1 MIDNNASKYASEA
14 YCSISRS
21 PFTGDT
27 INATHDAIAYF
38 KLTNHF
44 ETLFWLCSQSLAA
57 IALYCLG
64 IESTA
69 HTFGASVV
77 TDTGRILSDSRDV
90 YASAPG
96 KGIHPREA
104 AEHHSEVAAGVI
116 SDSLKRAGSVKP
128 SELDGVGVSLGPGLG
143 PCLRVG
149 ATVARS
155 ISAFFDI
162 PLVPVNHA
170 IGHIEIGILTT
181 GAKDPLVVLVSG
193 GHTAIAAFSGGRWRI
208 FGETEDI
215 TIGNLYD
222 MFAREIDLPSP
233 AGPQIEKLAG
243 KSSHFLTLPYVVK
256 GNDVS
261 YSGLLT
267 ASLAKFRSGAGL
279 EDVCYSMQ
287 EVSCSMLAE
296 AVERSLAYTGKKE
309 ILLTGGVAANKTLKE
324 KLEAV
329 AGLHDAVCYVVDSAY
344 TGDCGAQIAWTAMLA
359 LQAGL
364 ATSAHAALVRP
375 KWRLEDVDI
384 PWRNS
389 AS

>member
-1 MIDNNASKYASEA
+1 MYS
-14 YCSISRS
+14 
-21 PFTGDT
+21 
-27 INATHDAIAYF
+27 
-38 KLTNHF
+38 
-44 ETLFWLCSQSLAA
+44 
-57 IALYCLG
+57 LG

-69 HTFGASVV
+69 HTFGVGVV
-77 TDTGRILSDSRDV
+77 TDDGKILSDIRDV
-90 YASAPG
+90 YESAPG
-96 KGIHPREA
+96 AGIHPREA
-104 AEHHSEVAAGVI
+104 AEHHSQVAARVLCGALKEAEIRV
-116 SDSLKRAGSVKP
+116 SSLSAVA
-128 SELDGVGVSLGPGLG
+128 VALGPGLG

-149 ATVARS
+149 ATIARS
-155 ISAFFDI
+155 LSSYYKL
-162 PLVPVNHA
+162 PLIAVNHA

-233 AGPQIEKLAG
+233 AGAVIEKLAS
-243 KSSHFLTLPYVVK
+243 KSSRFISLPYVVK

-267 ASLAKFRSGAGL
+267 ASLARLRSGARL

-287 EVSCSMLAE
+287 EISCSMLAE

-309 ILLTGGVAANKTLKE
+309 ILLTGGVAANVVLKK
-324 KLEAV
+324 KLEEV
-329 AGLHDAVCYVVDSAY
+329 ARLHDAICHVVESPY
-344 TGDCGAQIAWTAMLA
+344 TGDNGAQIAWTGLLA
-359 LQAGL
+359 FQAGL
-364 ATSAHAALVRP
+364 VTDIDQARVRP

-384 PWRNS
+384 PWRKHS
-389 AS
+389 A

>member
-1 MIDNNASKYASEA
+1 M
-14 YCSISRS
+14 
-21 PFTGDT
+21 
-27 INATHDAIAYF
+27 H
-38 KLTNHF
+38 
-44 ETLFWLCSQSLAA
+44 
-57 IALYCLG
+57 CLG

-69 HTFGASVV
+69 HTFGVGVV
-77 TDTGRILSDSRDV
+77 TGEGKILSDVRDV
-90 YASAPG
+90 YESAPG
-96 KGIHPREA
+96 AGIHPREA
-104 AEHHSEVAAGVI
+104 AEHHSEVAARVL
-116 SDSLKRAGSVKP
+116 SDALSRAGITASRISVIA
-128 SELDGVGVSLGPGLG
+128 VALGPGLG

-155 ISAFFDI
+155 LSAYYKV
-162 PLVPVNHA
+162 PLVAVNHA
-170 IGHIEIGILTT
+170 IGHIEIGTLTT

-233 AGPQIEKLAG
+233 AGPEIERLAG
-243 KSSHFLTLPYVVK
+243 NASQFLSLPYVVK

-267 ASLAKFRSGAGL
+267 ASLARLRSGAKL

-296 AVERSLAYTGKKE
+296 AVERSLAYTAKKE
-309 ILLTGGVAANKTLKE
+309 ILLTGGVAANKALQA
-324 KLEAV
+324 KLEQV
-329 AGLHDAVCYVVDSAY
+329 AELHDAACHVVQSPY
-344 TGDCGAQIAWTAMLA
+344 TGDNGAQIAWSGVLA
-359 LQAGL
+359 FRSGL
-364 ATSAHAALVRP
+364 TVRIDEARVKP

-384 PWRNS
+384 PWRNNS
-389 AS
+389 T

>member
-1 MIDNNASKYASEA
+1 ML
-14 YCSISRS
+14 
-21 PFTGDT
+21 
-27 INATHDAIAYF
+27 H
-38 KLTNHF
+38 
-44 ETLFWLCSQSLAA
+44 
-57 IALYCLG
+57 CLG

-77 TDTGRILSDSRDV
+77 TDRAEILSDVRDV
-90 YASAPG
+90 HLSAPG

-104 AEHHSEVAAGVI
+104 AEHHSEVADTVISNSLRKAGVTA
-116 SDSLKRAGSVKP
+116 SKLA
-128 SELDGVGVSLGPGLG
+128 GVGVSLGPGLG

-149 ATVARS
+149 ATVGRS
-155 ISAFFDI
+155 IAAYYGI
-162 PLVPVNHA
+162 PLIAVNHA
-170 IGHIEIGILTT
+170 IGHIEIGTLTT

-208 FGETEDI
+208 FWETEDI

-233 AGPQIEKLAG
+233 AGPQIEKLAE
-243 KSSHFLTLPYVVK
+243 KSSNFLTLPYVVK

-267 ASLAKFRSGAGL
+267 ASLAKFRSGARL

-309 ILLTGGVAANKTLKE
+309 ILLTGGVAANNTLKK
-324 KLEAV
+324 KLEDV
-329 AGLHDAVCYVVDSAY
+329 ARLHDAVFHVVDSAY
-344 TGDCGAQIAWTAMLA
+344 TGDCGAQIAWTALLA
-359 LQAGL
+359 LRAGL
-364 ATSAHAALVRP
+364 TTPVDKALVKP

-384 PWRNS
+384 PWRNG

>member
-1 MIDNNASKYASEA
+1 MAV
-14 YCSISRS
+14 
-21 PFTGDT
+21 
-27 INATHDAIAYF
+27 IN
-38 KLTNHF
+38 LR
-44 ETLFWLCSQSLAA
+44 
-57 IALYCLG
+57 CLG

-69 HTFGASVV
+69 HTFGASVA
-77 TDTGRILSDSRDV
+77 TDSGQILSDVREV
-90 YASAPG
+90 HVSAPG

-104 AEHHSEVAAGVI
+104 AEHHSEVAARVI
-116 SDSLKRAGSVKP
+116 SNSLSKAGVKA
-128 SELDGVGVSLGPGLG
+128 SALNGVAVAQGPGLG

-155 ISAFFDI
+155 IAAYFRI

-215 TIGNLYD
+215 TIGNLFD
-222 MFAREIDLPSP
+222 MFAREVDLPSP
-233 AGPQIEKLAG
+233 AGPEVEKLAE
-243 KSSHFLTLPYVVK
+243 KSSSFLSLPYVVK

-267 ASLAKFRSGAGL
+267 ASLARLRSGARL

-309 ILLTGGVAANKTLKE
+309 ILLTGGVAANRALQR
-324 KLEAV
+324 KLEDV
-329 AGLHDAVCYVVDSAY
+329 AKLHDAVCHVVNSAY
-344 TGDCGAQIAWTAMLA
+344 TGDCGAQIAWTGMLA
-359 LQAGL
+359 LRAGL
-364 ATSAHAALVRP
+364 ATRVDEAHVRP

-384 PWRNS
+384 PWRND
-389 AS
+389 AT

>member
-1 MIDNNASKYASEA
+1 
-14 YCSISRS
+14 
-21 PFTGDT
+21 
-27 INATHDAIAYF
+27 
-38 KLTNHF
+38 
-44 ETLFWLCSQSLAA
+44 
-57 IALYCLG
+57 LYCLG

-69 HTFGASVV
+69 HTFGVGVV
-77 TDTGRILSDSRDV
+77 TDEGEILSDVRDI

-96 KGIHPREA
+96 AGIHPREA
-104 AEHHSEVAAGVI
+104 AEHHSEVAAEVV
-116 SDSLKRAGSVKP
+116 SKALKKAGIPASKLSGIAVA
-128 SELDGVGVSLGPGLG
+128 LGPGLG

-149 ATVARS
+149 ATVARCLS
-155 ISAFFDI
+155 SYYRI
-162 PLVPVNHA
+162 PLVAVNHA
-170 IGHIEIGILTT
+170 IGHIEIGTLTT

-233 AGPQIEKLAG
+233 AGAEIERLAG
-243 KSSHFLTLPYVVK
+243 KASGFLSLPYVVK

-267 ASLAKFRSGAGL
+267 ASLARLRSGAAL

-287 EVSCSMLAE
+287 ETSCSMLAE

-309 ILLTGGVAANKTLKE
+309 VLLTGGVAANRILQA
-324 KLEAV
+324 KLEVV
-329 AGLHDAVCYVVDSAY
+329 AKLHDAVCHVVEGMYA
-344 TGDCGAQIAWTAMLA
+344 GDNGAQIAWTGMLA
-359 LQAGL
+359 LRTNL
-364 ATSAHAALVRP
+364 VTSVDKARVRP

-389 AS
+389 

>member
-1 MIDNNASKYASEA
+1 M
-14 YCSISRS
+14 
-21 PFTGDT
+21 
-27 INATHDAIAYF
+27 
-38 KLTNHF
+38 
-44 ETLFWLCSQSLAA
+44 AA
-57 IALYCLG
+57 IDLHCLG

-77 TDTGRILSDSRDV
+77 TDSGRILSDIRDV
-90 YASAPG
+90 HVSAPG

-104 AEHHSEVAAGVI
+104 AEHHSEVAARVVSNSLSKANVEASKLSGV
-116 SDSLKRAGSVKP
+116 AVA
-128 SELDGVGVSLGPGLG
+128 LGPGLG

-155 ISAFFDI
+155 IAAYFRL
-162 PLVPVNHA
+162 PLIPVNHA

-222 MFAREIDLPSP
+222 MFAREVGLPSP
-233 AGPQIEKLAG
+233 AGPEIEKLTE
-243 KSSHFLTLPYVVK
+243 KSSNFLSLPYIVK

-267 ASLAKFRSGAGL
+267 ASLAKLRSGSKL

-287 EVSCSMLAE
+287 EISCSMLAE
-296 AVERSLAYTGKKE
+296 ATERSLAYTGKKE
-309 ILLTGGVAANKTLKE
+309 VLLTGGVAANKTLKK
-324 KLEAV
+324 KLEDV
-329 AGLHDAVCYVVDSAY
+329 AKLHDAVCYVVDSAY
-344 TGDCGAQIAWTAMLA
+344 TGDCGAQIAWTGMLA
-359 LQAGL
+359 FRAGL
-364 ATSAHAALVRP
+364 VTRVDEAHVRP

-384 PWRNS
+384 PWRNDGT
-389 AS
+389 

>member
-1 MIDNNASKYASEA
+1 M
-14 YCSISRS
+14 
-21 PFTGDT
+21 
-27 INATHDAIAYF
+27 
-38 KLTNHF
+38 
-44 ETLFWLCSQSLAA
+44 AA
-57 IALYCLG
+57 ITLYCLG

-77 TDTGRILSDSRDV
+77 TDRGQFLSDPRDV

-104 AEHHSEVAAGVI
+104 AEHHSEVAARVV
-116 SDSLKRAGSVKP
+116 SDSLRKAGAKA
-128 SELDGVGVSLGPGLG
+128 SELAGVGVSLGPGLG

-155 ISAFFDI
+155 ISAYFG
-162 PLVPVNHA
+162 VPFVGVNHA
-170 IGHIEIGILTT
+170 IGHIEIGTLTT

-193 GHTAIAAFSGGRWRI
+193 GHTAITAFSGGRWRI

-222 MFAREIDLPSP
+222 MFARAIDLPSP
-233 AGPQIEKLAG
+233 AGPQIEKLAA
-243 KSSHFLTLPYVVK
+243 KSSKFLTLPYVVK

-267 ASLAKFRSGAGL
+267 ASLAKLRSGAVL

-309 ILLTGGVAANKTLKE
+309 ILLTGGVAANRTLKD
-324 KLEAV
+324 KLECV
-329 AGLHDAVCYVVDSAY
+329 AMMHDAICYVVGSAY

-364 ATSAHAALVRP
+364 ATSVDALVKP

-384 PWRNS
+384 PWRKD

>member
-1 MIDNNASKYASEA
+1 ML
-14 YCSISRS
+14 
-21 PFTGDT
+21 
-27 INATHDAIAYF
+27 H
-38 KLTNHF
+38 
-44 ETLFWLCSQSLAA
+44 
-57 IALYCLG
+57 CLG

-77 TDTGRILSDSRDV
+77 TDRGEILSDVRDV
-90 YASAPG
+90 HLSAPG

-104 AEHHSEVAAGVI
+104 AEHHSEVAARAISTSLGKAGIKASKLAGV
-116 SDSLKRAGSVKP
+116 A
-128 SELDGVGVSLGPGLG
+128 VSMGPGLG

-149 ATVARS
+149 ATVGRS
-155 ISAFFDI
+155 IAAYFRI
-162 PLVPVNHA
+162 PFIPVNHA

-222 MFAREIDLPSP
+222 MFAREIGLPSP
-233 AGPQIEKLAG
+233 AGPEIEKLAEE
-243 KSSHFLTLPYVVK
+243 SSTFLSLPYVVK

-267 ASLAKFRSGAGL
+267 AALSKLRSGAKL
-279 EDVCYSMQ
+279 PDVCYSMQ

-296 AVERSLAYTGKKE
+296 AVERSLAYTGKRE
-309 ILLTGGVAANKTLKE
+309 LLLTGGVAANKTLCR
-324 KLEAV
+324 KLEEV
-329 AGLHDAVCYVVDSAY
+329 AELHDAVCHVVASAY
-344 TGDCGAQIAWTAMLA
+344 TGDCGAQIAWTGMLA
-359 LQAGL
+359 LRAGL
-364 ATSAHAALVRP
+364 TTPLDEAHVRP

-384 PWRNS
+384 PWRIS
-389 AS
+389 AT

>member
-1 MIDNNASKYASEA
+1 MYA
-14 YCSISRS
+14 
-21 PFTGDT
+21 
-27 INATHDAIAYF
+27 
-38 KLTNHF
+38 
-44 ETLFWLCSQSLAA
+44 
-57 IALYCLG
+57 LG

-77 TDTGRILSDSRDV
+77 TDNGRILSDVRDIYV
-90 YASAPG
+90 SAPG
-96 KGIHPREA
+96 SGIHPREA
-104 AEHHSEVAAGVI
+104 AEHHSEVAARVI
-116 SDSLKRAGSVKP
+116 SDSLKKAEVTASK
-128 SELDGVGVSLGPGLG
+128 LDGVGVSLGPGLG

-155 ISAFFDI
+155 ISAYYRI
-162 PLVPVNHA
+162 PFVAVNHA

-193 GHTAIAAFSGGRWRI
+193 GHTAIAAFAAGRWRI

-233 AGPQIEKLAG
+233 AGPQIESLAAS
-243 KSSHFLTLPYVVK
+243 SSHFLALPYVVK

-267 ASLAKFRSGAGL
+267 ASLAKFRSGAKL
-279 EDVCYSMQ
+279 EDVCFSMQ

-296 AVERSLAYTGKKE
+296 AVERSLAYTGKRE
-309 ILLTGGVAANKTLKE
+309 ILLTGGVAANRTLKK
-324 KLEAV
+324 KLEDV
-329 AGLHDAVCYVVDSAY
+329 AGLHDAKCHVVDSAY

-359 LQAGL
+359 LRAGL
-364 ATSAHAALVRP
+364 PTSVDKAFVRP

-384 PWRNS
+384 PWRNG

>member
-1 MIDNNASKYASEA
+1 M
-14 YCSISRS
+14 
-21 PFTGDT
+21 
-27 INATHDAIAYF
+27 AT
-38 KLTNHF
+38 
-44 ETLFWLCSQSLAA
+44 
-57 IALYCLG
+57 ALYCLG

-69 HTFGASVV
+69 HTFGTSVV
-77 TDTGRILSDSRDV
+77 TDEGKILSDVRDIHV
-90 YASAPG
+90 SAPG
-96 KGIHPREA
+96 AGIHPREA
-104 AEHHSEVAAGVI
+104 AEHHSDVAARVIADALSQAGITASRLAGV
-116 SDSLKRAGSVKP
+116 AVA
-128 SELDGVGVSLGPGLG
+128 LGPGLG

-155 ISAFFDI
+155 LSAYFRK
-162 PLVPVNHA
+162 PLIPVNHA

-181 GAKDPLVVLVSG
+181 GAADPLVVLVSG

-222 MFAREIDLPSP
+222 MFAREISLPSP
-233 AGPQIEKLAG
+233 AGPEIERLAE
-243 KSSHFLTLPYVVK
+243 KSHSFLSLPYVVK

-267 ASLAKFRSGAGL
+267 ASLAKLRSGFGL

-309 ILLTGGVAANKTLKE
+309 ILLTGGVAANKTLQR
-324 KLEAV
+324 KLEEV
-329 AGLHDAVCYVVDSAY
+329 ARLHDAVFHVVEAAY
-344 TGDCGAQIAWTAMLA
+344 TGDCGAQIAWTGMLA
-359 LQAGL
+359 LRVGLTTTVDQAR
-364 ATSAHAALVRP
+364 VRP

-384 PWRNS
+384 PWRNGTS
-389 AS
+389 

>member
-1 MIDNNASKYASEA
+1 MVMIV
-14 YCSISRS
+14 
-21 PFTGDT
+21 
-27 INATHDAIAYF
+27 
-38 KLTNHF
+38 
-44 ETLFWLCSQSLAA
+44 
-57 IALYCLG
+57 LYCLG

-77 TDTGRILSDSRDV
+77 ADSGQILSDVRDV
-90 YASAPG
+90 HVSAPG

-104 AEHHSEVAAGVI
+104 AEHHGEVAGRVI
-116 SDSLKRAGSVKP
+116 SDSLTKAGVNASK
-128 SELDGVGVSLGPGLG
+128 LAGVAVSLGPGLG

-149 ATVARS
+149 ATVGRS
-155 ISAFFDI
+155 ISAYFRI
-162 PLVPVNHA
+162 PFVAVNHA

-215 TIGNLYD
+215 TLGNLFD

-233 AGPQIEKLAG
+233 AGSQIEKLTE
-243 KSSHFLTLPYVVK
+243 KSSNFLPLPYVVK

-267 ASLAKFRSGAGL
+267 ASLAKIRSGAKL

-309 ILLTGGVAANKTLKE
+309 ILLTGGVAANKTLRR
-324 KLEAV
+324 KLEEV
-329 AGLHDAVCYVVDSAY
+329 ARLHDAVCYVVDSAY
-344 TGDCGAQIAWTAMLA
+344 TGDCGAQIAWTGMLA
-359 LQAGL
+359 LRAGL
-364 ATSAHAALVRP
+364 ATSVEKAHVRP

-384 PWRNS
+384 PWRNG

>member
-1 MIDNNASKYASEA
+1 M
-14 YCSISRS
+14 
-21 PFTGDT
+21 
-27 INATHDAIAYF
+27 
-38 KLTNHF
+38 
-44 ETLFWLCSQSLAA
+44 
-57 IALYCLG
+57 G

-77 TDTGRILSDSRDV
+77 ADSGQILSDARDV
-90 YASAPG
+90 HVSAPG

-104 AEHHSEVAAGVI
+104 AEHHGEVAGRVI
-116 SDSLKRAGSVKP
+116 SDSLTKAGVKA
-128 SELDGVGVSLGPGLG
+128 SKLAGVAVSLGPGLG

-149 ATVARS
+149 ATVGRS
-155 ISAFFDI
+155 ISAYFRI
-162 PLVPVNHA
+162 PFVAVNHA

-215 TIGNLYD
+215 TIGNLFD

-233 AGPQIEKLAG
+233 AGSQIEKLTE
-243 KSSHFLTLPYVVK
+243 KSSNFLPLPYVVK

-267 ASLAKFRSGAGL
+267 ASLAKIRSGAKL

-309 ILLTGGVAANKTLKE
+309 ILLTGGVAANKTLQR
-324 KLEAV
+324 KLEEV
-329 AGLHDAVCYVVDSAY
+329 ARLHDAVCYVVDSAY
-344 TGDCGAQIAWTAMLA
+344 TGDCGAQIAWTGMLA
-359 LQAGL
+359 LRAGL
-364 ATSAHAALVRP
+364 ATSVEKAHVRP

-384 PWRNS
+384 PWRNG

>member
-1 MIDNNASKYASEA
+1 M
-14 YCSISRS
+14 
-21 PFTGDT
+21 
-27 INATHDAIAYF
+27 
-38 KLTNHF
+38 
-44 ETLFWLCSQSLAA
+44 
-57 IALYCLG
+57 YCLG

-77 TDTGRILSDSRDV
+77 TDLGVILSDVRDV
-90 YASAPG
+90 HLSAPG
-96 KGIHPREA
+96 TGIHPREA
-104 AEHHSEVAAGVI
+104 AEHHSEVAARVVSGSLGTAGIKASKLAGV
-116 SDSLKRAGSVKP
+116 A
-128 SELDGVGVSLGPGLG
+128 VSLGPGLG

-155 ISAFFDI
+155 IAAYFHLPMI
-162 PLVPVNHA
+162 PVNHA
-170 IGHIEIGILTT
+170 IGHIEIGTLTT

-193 GHTAIAAFSGGRWRI
+193 GHTVIAAFSGGRWRI

-233 AGPQIEKLAG
+233 AGPQIEKLATE
-243 KSSHFLTLPYVVK
+243 STIFLHLPYVVK

-267 ASLAKFRSGAGL
+267 AALARLRAGAKL

-296 AVERSLAYTGKKE
+296 AVERSLAYTGKRE
-309 ILLTGGVAANKTLKE
+309 ILLTGGVAANKTLCK
-324 KLEAV
+324 KLEEV
-329 AGLHDAVCYVVDSAY
+329 AKLHDAVCHVVASPY
-344 TGDCGAQIAWTAMLA
+344 TGDCGAQIAWTGMLA
-359 LQAGL
+359 LKAGL
-364 ATSAHAALVRP
+364 AAPFEDAGVRP

-384 PWRNS
+384 PWRNGS
-389 AS
+389 T